1 MSVLGRI
8 ASALGT
14 VLLAVCLVGGG
25 YALVAMTDGPTVL
38 LSTAFSGNDNP
49 KTPFSKDELVE
60 MALAGKRYTFD
71 DNDRAAL
78 DVALRSIN
86 ESAASD
92 GRAGEG
98 APDFSASSGS
108 IDSVL
113 ADADEAYVLTFDAIS
128 HLDDCYAVARVARP
142 ALLGCLIGA
151 VACLVLAGATGGR
164 RRVGTMLL
172 AAGIA
177 VLGAFA
183 ALGLWAAVDFDGLFA
198 AFHSLFFA
206 AGSWTFSWD
215 SLLITMYP
223 IAFWMGMGAVWL
235 GATVLLCVLCIVAGV
250 LLRRRARAVAGA

>member
-8 ASALGT
+8 AAVLGA

-38 LSTAFSGNDNP
+38 LATAFSGNDNP
-49 KTPFSKDELVE
+49 KSPFSKDELVK

-78 DVALRSIN
+78 NTALQDVN
-86 ESAASD
+86 ESAAAD

-98 APDFSASSGS
+98 APDFAASSGS
-108 IDSVL
+108 IDSAL
-113 ADADEAYVLTFDAIS
+113 ADADEAYVLPPDAIS
-128 HLDDCYAVARVARP
+128 HLDDCYAVTRVARP
-142 ALLGCLIGA
+142 TLLGCLVGA

-164 RRVGTMLL
+164 RRVGSMLL

-183 ALGLWAAVDFDGLFA
+183 ALGLWAAIDFNGLFA

-206 AGSWTFSWD
+206 AGSWTFAWD

-235 GATVLLCVLCIVAGV
+235 AVSVLLSALCIVAGT
-250 LLRRRARAVAGA
+250 LLRRHAKAPVRA

>member
-1 MSVLGRI
+1 MNVAGRI
-8 ASALGT
+8 AALLGA

-49 KTPFSKDELVE
+49 KTPFSKDELVK

-108 IDSVL
+108 IDSAL
-113 ADADEAYVLTFDAIS
+113 ANADEAYVLTSDAIS

-142 ALLGCLIGA
+142 TLLGCLIGA
-151 VACLVLAGATGGR
+151 VRLPSTCGGDR
-164 RRVGTMLL
+164 RPAARGDD
-172 AAGIA
+172 AAGRGDCRA
-177 VLGAFA
+177 GRLRSPGPLG
-183 ALGLWAAVDFDGLFA
+183 GG
-198 AFHSLFFA
+198 
-206 AGSWTFSWD
+206 
-215 SLLITMYP
+215 
-223 IAFWMGMGAVWL
+223 
-235 GATVLLCVLCIVAGV
+235 
-250 LLRRRARAVAGA
+250 